1 MNAAAG
7 LFWWLHCSRLSL
19 YPRADA
25 GKAGSTYSA
34 YSNDIRK
41 RKILQSRG
49 GGGGA

>member
-7 LFWWLHCSRLSL
+7 LFCWLHCSRLSL
-19 YPRADA
+19 YPLADA

-41 RKILQSRG
+41 GRFRSPAVGRVP
-49 GGGGA
+49 